1 MHMTSIQMVLS
12 SEHLINNLLITESF
26 LMFKWTP
33 LENYFSGGTNN
44 YIEVNAPLKKYI
56 NITLTFANLFS
67 FI

>member
-33 LENYFSGGTNN
+33 LENYFSGGTNR
-44 YIEVNAPLKKYI
+44 EVNAPLKKYI